1 MNIEVAILMKV
12 EKEKVQP
19 STISHLKVALGKVWC
34 GKEPDNVFTQF
45 RGLFLKSR
53 LGSIHFSPG
62 SWKIAMLHV

>member
-1 MNIEVAILMKV
+1 MKV

-19 STISHLKVALGKVWC
+19 STISHLKVALGKVCC
-34 GKEPDNVFTQF
+34 GKEPDVMFLRNSVDSFT
-45 RGLFLKSR
+45 S